1 MAINEI
7 YRSEIALP
15 IEYEQVREVENH
27 KAISIEKQRRVS
39 TRTFSFLF
47 ESRDLVKNQIQ
58 EMVYLENV
66 KTEEGI
72 SDLIET
78 YTDLLPTERTLSI
91 SMFIEFESEMQ
102 MMRLMKEL
110 TGVEDQ
116 VYLVFDG
123 TEIKAT
129 PELGR
134 STDTLEA
141 TLQYLKIHFNND
153 TLRKFKNCHRCT
165 IEVRRKG
172 YEEIGKL
179 PDDLLSQLKS
189 ELK

>member
-1 MAINEI
+1 MTTNEI

-15 IEYEQVREVENH
+15 IDYERVREEENR
-27 KAISIEKQRRVS
+27 KAISIEKRRRVS

-58 EMVYLENV
+58 EMVYLENMR
-66 KTEEGI
+66 TNEGI

-78 YTDLLPTERTLSI
+78 YADLLPTERTLSV
-91 SMFIEFESEMQ
+91 SMFIEFESELQ

-123 TEIKAT
+123 TEVKAT

-141 TLQYLKIHFNND
+141 TLQYLKFHFDND
-153 TLRKFKNCHRCT
+153 ALEKFKSCNRCT
-165 IEVRRKG
+165 IEVRRKN

-179 PDDLLSQLKS
+179 PDNLFAQLKS
-189 ELK
+189 ELR